1 MNFSK
6 SESGIGSNSTAEMGA
21 RDWRPYVPQVQ
32 KMVSSLVQAVA
43 ADADFGSDVVA
54 LDTNILQ
61 QIKAAWHENKIV
73 VLVVD
78 TWTLKLQ
85 RYRDRM
91 LEYDTRDFLN
101 CAVLVVWNDQDDE
114 TIENRSPLEHAVINA
129 FPNKASSA
137 MQYFIMDR
145 ITSPSTLE
153 GELTTILEQV
163 QQRIIRFGNVAKRIE
178 SDIRKPVL
186 TVP

>member
-1 MNFSK
+1 
-6 SESGIGSNSTAEMGA
+6 
-21 RDWRPYVPQVQ
+21 
-32 KMVSSLVQAVA
+32 MVSSLVQAVA

-85 RYRDRM
+85 SRIGDRM

-101 CAVLVVWNDQDDE
+101 CAVLVVWNDQDERDHR
-114 TIENRSPLEHAVINA
+114 RSGP
-129 FPNKASSA
+129 
-137 MQYFIMDR
+137 
-145 ITSPSTLE
+145 PS
-153 GELTTILEQV
+153 LTCCY
-163 QQRIIRFGNVAKRIE
+163 QRL
-178 SDIRKPVL
+178 P
-186 TVP
+186 

>member
-1 MNFSK
+1 
-6 SESGIGSNSTAEMGA
+6 
-21 RDWRPYVPQVQ
+21 
-32 KMVSSLVQAVA
+32 
-43 ADADFGSDVVA
+43 
-54 LDTNILQ
+54 
-61 QIKAAWHENKIV
+61 
-73 VLVVD
+73 
-78 TWTLKLQ
+78 
-85 RYRDRM
+85 
-91 LEYDTRDFLN
+91 
-101 CAVLVVWNDQDDE
+101 
-114 TIENRSPLEHAVINA
+114 
-129 FPNKASSA
+129 